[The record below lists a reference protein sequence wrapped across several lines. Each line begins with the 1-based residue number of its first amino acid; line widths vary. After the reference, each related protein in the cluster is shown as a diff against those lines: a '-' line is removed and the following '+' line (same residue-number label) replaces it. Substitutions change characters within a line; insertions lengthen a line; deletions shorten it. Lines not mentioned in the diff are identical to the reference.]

1 LWLCAACVVV
11 ALLLPIAY
19 LLIRAFG
26 ADSAAWSSLLRPRT
40 IEVVARTVLLA
51 LCVALACLLIA
62 VPLAWLTVRSDVPL
76 RRLWAVLTPLPLVI
90 PSYVS
95 AYLFIAAL
103 GPRGMAQQFLEPLFG
118 IERLPDIY
126 GFPGALFVLTLLSY
140 PYIQLGARAALLRM
154 DSAMEE
160 SARSLGHGAWSTFWH
175 ITLPMLRPTL
185 SAGCLLVVLYV
196 VRDFGAVAMMRYDTL
211 TRIIYTQY
219 QSFNRSQ
226 AALTA
231 LLAVGITL
239 AILALD
245 ARARDPVSKIGARA
259 ATGAD
264 RPPKTVKLGMWR
276 WPAFLFCALI
286 TFLALIMP
294 VLSLGY
300 WFVRGLTVGEGVPEL
315 SLAIANS
322 ALASALGA
330 IAALLTALPLAVLIV
345 RHVSR
350 GTRLLER
357 ITYICFA
364 LPGIVVALSL
374 VFFGANHVP
383 WLYQTLPMLILAYAI
398 LFVPQA
404 VSSLR
409 VSLLQIPHH
418 LEEAARGLGCK
429 PWEAFRA
436 ISLPLMQP
444 GVLAGAGLV
453 FLTVMKELPATLI
466 LSPIGY
472 RTLAVAVWSAIS
484 EAFFAAAAAPAL
496 LIILL
501 SSVPMTF
508 FILREKSGDLS

>member
-1 LWLCAACVVV
+1 
-11 ALLLPIAY
+11 
-19 LLIRAFG
+19 
-26 ADSAAWSSLLRPRT
+26 
-40 IEVVARTVLLA
+40 
-51 LCVALACLLIA
+51 
-62 VPLAWLTVRSDVPL
+62 
-76 RRLWAVLTPLPLVI
+76 
-90 PSYVS
+90 
-95 AYLFIAAL
+95 
-103 GPRGMAQQFLEPLFG
+103 
-118 IERLPDIY
+118 
-126 GFPGALFVLTLLSY
+126 
-140 PYIQLGARAALLRM
+140 
-154 DSAMEE
+154 
-160 SARSLGHGAWSTFWH
+160 
-175 ITLPMLRPTL
+175 
-185 SAGCLLVVLYV
+185 
-196 VRDFGAVAMMRYDTL
+196 
-211 TRIIYTQY
+211 
-219 QSFNRSQ
+219 
-226 AALTA
+226 
-231 LLAVGITL
+231 
-239 AILALD
+239 
-245 ARARDPVSKIGARA
+245 
-259 ATGAD
+259 
-264 RPPKTVKLGMWR
+264 MWR